1 MNEQF
6 RSGRHIT
13 DLKKMLKKWILE
25 GNSDLALYRWE
36 QQNNVEFPN

>member
-1 MNEQF
+1 M
-6 RSGRHIT
+6 T
-13 DLKKMLKKWILE
+13 DLKQMLKKRIVE